1 MQPKG
6 YPRRTKA
13 ANEWEAARSKA
24 ASRVEQVRRKR
35 QKDANSSSTL
45 SGTLTKTEVL

>member
-1 MQPKG
+1 MVKG

-24 ASRVEQVRRKR
+24 ASRVEQLRRKK
-35 QKDANSSSTL
+35 QKLVNLPSTL
-45 SGTLTKTEVL
+45 SGGRTNAK